1 MVGAYTHK
9 GNAHTGL
16 LSPND
21 ANLLYILSDQISL
34 TRILPKNKTKN
45 LNMKLP
51 VRSTQFHQF
60 VLNILNIIIKKK
72 KEKKKILC
80 SESLWLQAFYE
91 TINRIRDKGQC

>member
-1 MVGAYTHK
+1 
-9 GNAHTGL
+9 
-16 LSPND
+16 
-21 ANLLYILSDQISL
+21 
-34 TRILPKNKTKN
+34 
-45 LNMKLP
+45 MKLP